1 MGKVRRKAPQAGEM
15 SSSSATSSSTG
26 DLSRHTCPVCE
37 DIIRETKGR
46 SKGQDAVFCDGS
58 CQMWLHRCCAG
69 LSRERFEVLASSE
82 ESFLCPACQR
92 DSQQETITLLKDE
105 LAALRAELH
114 QLKESVVALQAS
126 QSTSKET
133 NLRWNVV
140 ADRGT
145 KRPPRKRTVPDHES
159 RDTCKTDAA
168 QRKQPSSQRQRK
180 RVAIPGARRIWGT
193 MRSTTQTAV
202 TNALKQLTTVDV
214 SRLIVK
220 RKFKTAV
227 NNPTRVQKW
236 WFIIRGEE
244 DLLQQMEEAW
254 NAVSVQTTWKLEPA
268 YMYSDNETTVEQ
280 SDQNEEATGIVQ
292 HNDGESQADND
303 GESTAPVNDTY
314 LSHNAS
320 ESFLDRQ

>member
-1 MGKVRRKAPQAGEM
+1 M
-15 SSSSATSSSTG
+15 
-26 DLSRHTCPVCE
+26 
-37 DIIRETKGR
+37 
-46 SKGQDAVFCDGS
+46 
-58 CQMWLHRCCAG
+58 
-69 LSRERFEVLASSE
+69 
-82 ESFLCPACQR
+82 QR

-140 ADRGT
+140 ADRGI

-202 TNALKQLTTVDV
+202 TNALKQLTTVEV

-227 NNPTRVQKW
+227 NDPTRVQK
-236 WFIIRGEE
+236 
-244 DLLQQMEEAW
+244 
-254 NAVSVQTTWKLEPA
+254 
-268 YMYSDNETTVEQ
+268 
-280 SDQNEEATGIVQ
+280 
-292 HNDGESQADND
+292 
-303 GESTAPVNDTY
+303 
-314 LSHNAS
+314 
-320 ESFLDRQ
+320 